1 MLHII
6 AALAL
11 LLAGFSS
18 PTCPDLSGL
27 YVLPGEDGHVEIII
41 SQAACQRASIVW
53 QVRAYDSNDR
63 SEYSV
68 SLDKVFRPDTLK
80 GKANAGAT
88 AGRFRGDTLEI
99 LVRPLDAPSQSHGL
113 RTKWFYRRSD
123 GDLCVGSSDSGGWAA
138 VAGLVDRRGID
149 AAAAR
154 AESANSGQQRRCR

>member
-1 MLHII
+1 MLHIV
-6 AALAL
+6 AELAL
-11 LLAGFSS
+11 LFAGISS
-18 PTCPDLSGL
+18 PACPDLSGL

-41 SQAACQRASIVW
+41 SQVACQRASIVW
-53 QVRAYDSNDR
+53 QVRTYDSNDR

-68 SLDKVFRPDTLK
+68 SLDNVFRVDSLK
-80 GKANAGAT
+80 ARATAGAT
-88 AGRFRGDTLEI
+88 AGRFRADTLEI
-99 LVRPLDAPSQSHGL
+99 LVRPMDAPPQSQGI

-154 AESANSGQQRRCR
+154 AASANSGQQRRCR